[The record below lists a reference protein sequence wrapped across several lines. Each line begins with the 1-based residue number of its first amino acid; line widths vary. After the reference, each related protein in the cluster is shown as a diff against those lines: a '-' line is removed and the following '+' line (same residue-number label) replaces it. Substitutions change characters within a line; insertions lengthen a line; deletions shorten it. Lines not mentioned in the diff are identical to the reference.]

1 MSNIAMP
8 VCLHVGTNRLDL
20 GEISGA
26 DHRELSRNLA
36 ALMHATGDALE
47 QARAEAEQREQVP
60 A

>member
-8 VCLHVGTNRLDL
+8 VRLQVGTNRLDL
-20 GEISGA
+20 SEITGA

-47 QARAEAEQREQVP
+47 QARAEAEREEVP